1 MFKPKVRNPMRI
13 VIGFIGGC
21 LDDKI
26 LACDSDMMTPESEAV
41 MAYYELSRDGGVGR
55 RFNVPHLGGFQI
67 YEVTR
72 RLENGNN
79 VIVRARHVAHE
90 LAHADLEE
98 IMLRR

>member
-1 MFKPKVRNPMRI
+1 MKI
-13 VIGFIGGC
+13 VFGFVGGC
-21 LDDKI
+21 LDDAV
-26 LACDSDMMTPESEAV
+26 LAGDFGVKTPESEAV
-41 MAYYELSRDGGVGR
+41 MDYYDLTRDGGVGR